1 MNSKLFIADKV
12 KVGFNPRTD
21 TYSGKLGYVIGFDG
35 KKWRKEPSWDGWRY
49 HYMDDDTY
57 EQKRR
62 VQYNDYL
69 ARQINYYKDLV
80 KRYNDDPVINSHYKQ
95 YADMTEAD
103 YVKKNLGD
111 YENFTPNL
119 GRVSSD
125 KSLLPI
131 EFDNVPTEGFVLNK
145 KVGGYS
151 NGWDHRATYCRVY
164 DPRGFEFEISVPNLL
179 FILQEC
185 NAMKGKGLEGSFV
198 YAWDGKDL
206 VLLPT
211 TSLDYQ
217 ESQKFTEMQSQK
229 IGVKDLVEGCTYRTK
244 QMEDYIYLGRFNW
257 FEEHYRYSSD
267 RHDKITCEK
276 RHVFYKVEKP
286 KWGERIESFNG
297 LTKFAMKITD
307 TPVSNYAELLDEF
320 NNSKHSGVLTNLE
333 EIDAYI
339 PTELSHYYH
348 THETIG
354 YCYLPLGDNQ
364 YEQYVLETDEVQY
377 PNATY
382 YNSRNNKNSIKTYKL
397 TAKKVVTVKNGEVK
411 FKTIQPKLVE
421 KVSYQSIKDM
431 NLKLVAINKNN
442 KKRVLVF

>member
-1 MNSKLFIADKV
+1 MNSKLFIAEKV

-49 HYMDDDTY
+49 HHMDDDTY
-57 EQKRR
+57 QQKRR
-62 VQYNDYL
+62 QQYNDNI
-69 ARQINYYKDLV
+69 ARAKQNHAYYVGEVSK
-80 KRYNDDPVINSHYKQ
+80 NPNTWYKQ
-95 YADMTEAD
+95 YAEMTEEEFINKQ
-103 YVKKNLGD
+103 VGP

-125 KSLLPI
+125 ESLKPI

-151 NGWDHRATYCRVY
+151 NGWDHRSTYCRVY

-185 NAMKGKGLEGSFV
+185 NAMKGKGLEGTFV

-244 QMEDYIYLGRFNW
+244 QMEDYVYLGRFNW
-257 FEEHYRYSSD
+257 FDEHYRYSSD
-267 RHDKITCEK
+267 RYDKISCVK
-276 RHVFYKVEKP
+276 RHVFYKVKT
-286 KWGERIESFNG
+286 ESWQQKFEGFNG
-297 LTKFAMKITD
+297 LTKFATKISD

-320 NNSKHSGVLTNLE
+320 NSSKNSGVISDLE
-333 EIDAYI
+333 EIDVHI
-339 PTELSHYYH
+339 PTELTYSHH
-348 THETIG
+348 SHETIG
-354 YCYLPLGDNQ
+354 YCYLPLGNNQ
-364 YEQYVLETDEVQY
+364 YEEYVLESDDVEY
-377 PNATY
+377 SNASYY
-382 YNSRNNKNSIKTYKL
+382 YNRNNKNKIKTYKL
-397 TAKKVVTVKNGEVK
+397 TAKKVVTIKDGDIK
-411 FKTIQPKLVE
+411 LKTIKPKLIE
-421 KVSYQSIKDM
+421 KISYQTIKDM
-431 NLKLVAINKNN
+431 NLKLVTVNKNN
-442 KKRVLVF
+442 KTRVLVF

>member
-1 MNSKLFIADKV
+1 MNSKLFIAEKV

-49 HYMDDDTY
+49 HHMDDDTY
-57 EQKRR
+57 EQKKRT
-62 VQYNDYL
+62 QYNDNI
-69 ARQINYYKDLV
+69 AREKKNHADYVKSYKQDPNRYYW
-80 KRYNDDPVINSHYKQ
+80 YKQ
-95 YADMTEAD
+95 YAEMTE
-103 YVKKNLGD
+103 
-111 YENFTPNL
+111 ENYLKQRIPTYDKFTPNL

-125 KSLLPI
+125 ESLKPI

-185 NAMKGKGLEGSFV
+185 NAMKGKGLEGTFV

-229 IGVKDLVEGCTYRTK
+229 IGVKDLVEGCTYKTK
-244 QMEDYIYLGRFNW
+244 QMEEYIYLGRFNW
-257 FEEHYRYSSD
+257 FDEHYRYSSD
-267 RHDKITCEK
+267 KYDKVSCTK
-276 RHVFYKVEKP
+276 KHVFYKVGKP
-286 KWGERIESFNG
+286 NYGSRIEGFTS
-297 LTKFAMKITD
+297 LSKFAIKTND
-307 TPVSNYAELLDEF
+307 TPVSNYADLLDEF
-320 NNSKHSGVLTNLE
+320 NNSKFSGVIDKLQ
-333 EIDAYI
+333 EIDAFI
-339 PTELSHYYH
+339 PTELTYSHH
-348 THETIG
+348 RHEVYG

-364 YEQYVLETDEVQY
+364 YEQYTLESDEVQY
-377 PNATY
+377 PNANY
-382 YNSRNNKNSIKTYKL
+382 YSNRDNKNSVKSYKL
-397 TAKKVVTVKNGEVK
+397 TANKIVVIKNGEIK
-411 FKTIQPKLVE
+411 LKKTNPKLIE
-421 KVSYQSIKDM
+421 KVSYQTLKDM
-431 NLKLVAINKNN
+431 KLKLVTVNKNN
-442 KKRVLVF
+442 KNRVLVF

>member
-69 ARQINYYKDLV
+69 ARQINNYKDLV
-80 KRYNDDPVINSHYKQ
+80 KRYNDDPVRNSHYKQ

-103 YVKKNLGD
+103 YLKKHLGD
-111 YENFTPNL
+111 YEKFTPNL
-119 GRVSSD
+119 GRFSSD

-211 TSLDYQ
+211 SSLDYQ

-229 IGVKDLVEGCTYRTK
+229 IGVKDLVEGCTYKTK
-244 QMEDYIYLGRFNW
+244 QMEEYIYLGRFNW

-267 RHDKITCEK
+267 RHDKVSCEK
-276 RHVFYKVEKP
+276 RHVFYKVEIP

-297 LTKFAMKITD
+297 LTKFAMKTSD

-320 NNSKHSGVLTNLE
+320 NTSKFSGVLNDIE
-333 EIDAYI
+333 EIDAHI
-339 PTELSHYYH
+339 PTELTYSHH
-348 THETIG
+348 TSETIG
-354 YCYLPLGDNQ
+354 YCYLPLGNNQ
-364 YEQYVLETDEVQY
+364 YEEYVLETDAVEY
-377 PNATY
+377 PNASY
-382 YNSRNNKNSIKTYKL
+382 YNNRNNKNKIKTYKL
-397 TAKKVVTVKNGEVK
+397 STKKVITLKDGVVKT
-411 FKTIQPKLVE
+411 KTIKPKLIE
-421 KVSYQSIKDM
+421 KISYESLKDM
-431 NLKLVAINKNN
+431 KLKLVTVNKNN